1 MKFALLLLSSP
12 LLALAAPVVSAT
24 TGALV
29 PPPPPPA
36 PTLPA
41 PALSAP
47 AAGADSSG
55 ADSAGDLVPAPPA
68 PAPALPAP
76 ALPAPALPAPAL
88 SAPAAGADSAGA
100 DSAGAYSAGADPA
113 GTFEAAPA
121 PVPVTT
127 RPPLRVGEL
136 SALEQEEI
144 ERVARS
150 LPVRG
155 EEFVPEDFQT
165 AGEPSLTPTLPALAR
180 GSTMR
185 SGEDASDYVQI
196 EREPR
201 PTPSHTQRLGPAPRS
216 NVNTLERAEAAGIK
230 TRGLLARVKRRAR
243 FATPDP
249 WRLPKVSAEISC
261 RSHASS
267 PPPSKP
273 LSFFQAVGG

>member
-1 MKFALLLLSSP
+1 MKFALLLLSYP

-29 PPPPPPA
+29 PAPPAPA

-47 AAGADSSG
+47 AAGADSAS
-55 ADSAGDLVPAPPA
+55 ADL
-68 PAPALPAP
+68 
-76 ALPAPALPAPAL
+76 
-88 SAPAAGADSAGA
+88 AGADSAGA
-100 DSAGAYSAGADPA
+100 DSAGADSAGADSA
-113 GTFEAAPA
+113 GTVEVAPA

-144 ERVARS
+144 ERIARS
-150 LPVRG
+150 LPVRSK
-155 EEFVPEDFQT
+155 EFVPEDFQT
-165 AGEPSLTPTLPALAR
+165 AGEPSLTPTLPALAS

-216 NVNTLERAEAAGIK
+216 NVNTLERAEAAGIE

-243 FATPDP
+243 FATLDP
-249 WRLPKVSAEISC
+249 
-261 RSHASS
+261 
-267 PPPSKP
+267 
-273 LSFFQAVGG
+273 